1 MINQKEEEEEFKG
14 TKLFRIWNFLI
25 YGSFIAIGIFLVY
38 LYSAYVFLNK

>member
-1 MINQKEEEEEFKG
+1 MINEKEKREFKE